1 MISNF
6 ITMNG
11 YGIYVWLSFSVA
23 LIACGTVYFKTKKT
37 LKKEKQHQIQ
47 LFQTGVFFLSVGVC
61 CLHCPQIVQVGGFS
75 ACQPQQRSRQLP
87 DCFSARKR
95 AESSL

>member
-37 LKKEKQHQIQ
+37 LKKYEREFLLELQNLTLEEKNQALKNSKVAQQI
-47 LFQTGVFFLSVGVC
+47 LAT
-61 CLHCPQIVQVGGFS
+61 
-75 ACQPQQRSRQLP
+75 
-87 DCFSARKR
+87 
-95 AESSL
+95 SSKAN